1 MRTYGKKNK
10 CIHLEVDVEIQNKGP
25 EFPQHKEIQKK
36 QLVALFNVWLWLIN
50 SHAVEVLVQ
59 STLEIVKIVGND
71 YPKVK

>member
-25 EFPQHKEIQKK
+25 EFPQFWLKHEEIQKK
-36 QLVALFNVWLWLIN
+36 QLVALFNAWLWLNN

-59 STLEIVKIVGND
+59 STFEIVKIVGND
-71 YPKVK
+71 